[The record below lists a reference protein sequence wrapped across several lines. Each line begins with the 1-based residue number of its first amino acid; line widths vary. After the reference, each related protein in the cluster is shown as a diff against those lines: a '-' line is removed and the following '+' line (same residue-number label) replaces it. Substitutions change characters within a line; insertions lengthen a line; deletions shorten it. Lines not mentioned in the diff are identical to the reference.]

1 MGERNGIDGF
11 LLGEFKSGNP
21 RAFDKIFNNH
31 YQNMCRFAYSI
42 VHDEDTAHSL
52 VQQVFVNLWENRE
65 SSDHIESLVP
75 FLTTM
80 VRNHC
85 LNFVKRE
92 KRNINLAEMPAEA
105 QNNNT
110 TGNEYFFYEFE
121 EQLINALSLL
131 PERCKLAF
139 EMSRFENLTNKE
151 IALKMEITTK
161 GVEALIGRALKS
173 LRISLADYLPS
184 VKNDKMKNPIL
195 FFCNYS
201 GSFLIKKCVRQE
213 FPFSS

>member
-1 MGERNGIDGF
+1 MAERSGIDSF
-11 LLGEFKSGNP
+11 LFEEFKSGNP

-65 SSDHIESLVP
+65 SSDHIESLIP
-75 FLTTM
+75 YLTTM
-80 VRNHC
+80 VRNQC

-92 KRNINLAEMPAEA
+92 KRNIKLTELPVEA

-131 PERCKLAF
+131 PERCKMAF
-139 EMSRFENLTNKE
+139 EYSRFDNLSNKE
-151 IALKMEITTK
+151 IAQEMEITTK

-184 VKNDKMKNPIL
+184 IKNNKIKDPIL
-195 FFCNYS
+195 FMLLKYLRKN
-201 GSFLIKKCVRQE
+201 RD
-213 FPFSS
+213 

>member
-1 MGERNGIDGF
+1 MRERIEIDSF
-11 LLGEFKSGNP
+11 LLVEFKSGNS

-31 YQNMCRFAYSI
+31 YQNMCRFAQSI

-65 SSDHIESLVP
+65 SSDHIESLIP

-85 LNFVKRE
+85 INFVKRE
-92 KRNINLAEMPAEA
+92 KRHIKLADFPADAHTE
-105 QNNNT
+105 NT
-110 TGNEYFFYEFE
+110 TENELFVYEFE

-131 PERCKLAF
+131 PERCKMAF
-139 EMSRFENLTNKE
+139 EYSRFENMTNKE
-151 IALKMEITTK
+151 IAQKMEITTK

-184 VKNDKMKNPIL
+184 LRNDKIKNPIL
-195 FFCNYS
+195 FMLLKY
-201 GSFLIKKCVRQE
+201 L
-213 FPFSS
+213 

>member
-1 MGERNGIDGF
+1 MGERNEIDSF
-11 LLGEFKSGNP
+11 LLEEFKSSNS

-31 YQNMCRFAYSI
+31 YQNMCRFAHSI

-65 SSDHIESLVP
+65 SSDHIDSLIP
-75 FLTTM
+75 YLTTM

-85 LNFVKRE
+85 INFVKRE
-92 KRNINLAEMPAEA
+92 KRNIKLAKLSAEA
-105 QNNNT
+105 QSENT
-110 TGNEYFFYEFE
+110 TENDLFVYEFE

-131 PERCKLAF
+131 PERCKMAF
-139 EMSRFENLTNKE
+139 EYSRFESMTNNE
-151 IALKMEITTK
+151 IAQKMEITTK

-184 VKNDKMKNPIL
+184 IRNDKIKNPI
-195 FFCNYS
+195 FFMLLKY
-201 GSFLIKKCVRQE
+201 L
-213 FPFSS
+213 